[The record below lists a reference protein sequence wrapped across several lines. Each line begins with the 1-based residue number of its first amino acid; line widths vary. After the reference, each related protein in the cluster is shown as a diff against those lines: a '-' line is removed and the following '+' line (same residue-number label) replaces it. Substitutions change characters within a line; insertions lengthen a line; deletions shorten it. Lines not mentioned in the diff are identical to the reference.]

1 MKLRTHAILAGL
13 GVFAC
18 SPALAQSVE
27 SFYRGNTI
35 NIYIGTGESAGA
47 VGAYPRALAQFLP
60 KHMPGNPSIVIR
72 NMPGA
77 GGVKAANFV
86 YGLAPQDGTVWG
98 FITRGFLLAPL
109 LKYHGVE
116 FDPTKFKWI
125 GSPAR
130 TVSIGAVWTANT
142 RVRTIQDAMQTEV
155 VVGATSPGQ
164 DTGVFPKALNQ
175 LTGTRFKIVTGYKS
189 VGDVDLAMEKGEV
202 QGKVG
207 FTWTSLNSGRSATWV
222 RDKTV
227 SILVQLGV
235 EKDPSIPADVP
246 LALDLTRTPED
257 RQLLELLCAPSATG
271 YPSFLG
277 PGVPQARVDALRTAY
292 RATMADPEFAEA
304 LKRQSL
310 DLDPIRGEDIE
321 AIVARLYAQPTSV
334 IERAREM
341 LPPS

>member
-1 MKLRTHAILAGL
+1 MNLRTSSIMAGICL
-13 GVFAC
+13 LTG
-18 SPALAQSVE
+18 SPVLAQSVE
-27 SFYRGNTI
+27 QFYRGNAI

-47 VGAYPRALAQFLP
+47 VGAYPRALAQFMP
-60 KHMPGNPSIVIR
+60 KYMPGRPNFVIR

-86 YGLAPQDGTVWG
+86 YHLAPQDGTVWG

-125 GSPAR
+125 GSPAK
-130 TVSIGAVWTANT
+130 TVSIGAVWSANT
-142 RVRTIQDAMQTEV
+142 NVRTIQDAMQSEV
-155 VVGATSPGQ
+155 VVGATSSGQ

-175 LTGTRFKIVTGYKS
+175 LTGTRFKVVTGYKS

-207 FTWTSLNSGRSATWV
+207 FTWASLNSGRSTNWV

-235 EKDPSIPADVP
+235 EKDPTIPADVP
-246 LALDLTRTPED
+246 LALDLTKTPED

-277 PGVPQARVDALRTAY
+277 PGVPAERVEALRAAF
-292 RATMADPEFAEA
+292 RKTMADPEFAEA
-304 LKRQSL
+304 LKRQNL
-310 DLDPIRGEDIE
+310 DLDPIRGEDIA
-321 AIVARLYAQPTSV
+321 AIVARLYAQPASV
-334 IERAREM
+334 VERAREM